1 MRQAAKRNAGVS
13 VLVDRG
19 TFLLG
24 AHPNGVLGRRLRL
37 TTAHLHAVPPHSDLV
52 ELYAEAPL
60 PTRHGLLRAIVF
72 REKGTDKEHVVAIKG
87 DLRGQEGVLV
97 RIHSECLTSEIL
109 GSLKCDCREQLEQAL
124 DLIGRSERGAV
135 IYLRQEGRGIG
146 LGNKIRAY
154 ALQARGAD
162 TYEAN
167 RALGFGDDLR
177 RYDIAAQMLKQL
189 GVKSIELLTNNPLKI
204 KGLEAEG
211 VVVRR
216 RIASPASSN
225 PHNIGYLRAKRE
237 RTGHLLELAEQKN
250 SA

>member
-1 MRQAAKRNAGVS
+1 LS
-13 VLVDRG
+13 
-19 TFLLG
+19 
-24 AHPNGVLGRRLRL
+24 
-37 TTAHLHAVPPHSDLV
+37 TARLHAVPGPTALV

-72 REKGTDKEHVVAIKG
+72 RETASGKEHVVAVKG
-87 DLRGQEGVLV
+87 DLRGQEGVPV
-97 RIHSECLTSEIL
+97 RVHSECLTSEIL
-109 GSLKCDCREQLEQAL
+109 GSLKCDCRDQLEHAL

-135 IYLRQEGRGIG
+135 VYLRQEGRGIG

-177 RYDIAAQMLKQL
+177 RFDIAAQMLQQL
-189 GVKSIELLTNNPLKI
+189 GVKSVDLITNNPRKI
-204 KGLEAEG
+204 QELEAEG
-211 VVVRR
+211 VLVRK
-216 RIASPASSN
+216 RIPSLSASN
-225 PHNIGYLRAKRE
+225 PHNIGYLRTKRE
-237 RTGHLLELAEQKN
+237 RKGHLFEDLEQKS